1 VKNYLVLN
9 NAMDK
14 KLNASSPI
22 DRKKT
27 SALAWND
34 AQKVIKYNSIA
45 LINTNVINL
54 GKTLF
59 PGCFGCFC
67 VKFVI
72 FYVFLCLNM
81 MQYKKG
87 Y

>member
-34 AQKVIKYNSIA
+34 AQKAIKYNIIA
-45 LINTNVINL
+45 FIKIKVANL

-59 PGCFGCFC
+59 PACFGCFC

-72 FYVFLCLNM
+72 FLVFLCLNM
-81 MQYKKG
+81 MQYNKG